1 MTDLDHSHHFFRH
14 IKKSWTD
21 GEFIEPAAFR
31 LRKEGEQFEKGLS
44 VNWREYFQEP
54 MPQDAIRSASGHPHR
69 EGSRVGGESKF
80 ALLNV
85 GQAKAAA
92 AKYIPVAI
100 ILDEEAEDPSHSL
113 VTGYEAYNDQVAE
126 ELPKSLSLPIR
137 RGPEPIAQ
145 ARMGTLRRLCAGWR
159 C

>member
-21 GEFIEPAAFR
+21 GDFIEPAAFR

-54 MPQDAIRSASGHPHR
+54 MPQDAIARLRDILIGKGR
-69 EGSRVGGESKF
+69 RVGGESKF

-92 AKYIPVAI
+92 AEYISVAI
-100 ILDEEAEDPSHSL
+100 VLDEEDDDPSHSL
-113 VTGYEAYNDQVAE
+113 VKGYEAYNDQVAE
-126 ELPKSLSLPIR
+126 ALAKVI
-137 RGPEPIAQ
+137 I
-145 ARMGTLRRLCAGWR
+145 GTFSAMP
-159 C
+159 